1 MILNKLP
8 VARLVVPV
16 ETLEERAPQLAEHVQ
31 SEPGESPRLFLH
43 LFEGLFFRQG
53 LKSMGEVTMSPKNP
67 PKVPG

>member
-8 VARLVVPV
+8 VARLVVPA

-31 SEPGESPRLFLH
+31 PEPGKSPRLLLH

-53 LKSMGEVTMSPKNP
+53 LNSMGE
-67 PKVPG
+67 G